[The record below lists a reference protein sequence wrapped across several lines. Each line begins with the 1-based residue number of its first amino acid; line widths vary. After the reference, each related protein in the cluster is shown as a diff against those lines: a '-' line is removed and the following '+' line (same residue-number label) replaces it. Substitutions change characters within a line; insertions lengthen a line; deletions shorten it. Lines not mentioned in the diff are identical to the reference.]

1 MKRIILLLFICVAI
15 NSCDKLFSAG
25 GKTLSIIRAF
35 GNVYP
40 DQEMSEK
47 QLDPDKFCPDPTNW
61 ENDKIPLILSEATY
75 FLCNSA
81 K

>member
-1 MKRIILLLFICVAI
+1 MKRIILILFICVAI

-35 GNVYP
+35 GNTDP
-40 DQEMSEK
+40 PQKIREK
-47 QLDPDKFCPDPTNW
+47 QLVPDKFCPDSTNW